1 MPLKKKSI
9 KIKNRNNNKIESLS
23 LIRKKIDRIDN
34 KIHDLIMTRAEL
46 VSDVVKEKRS
56 ENFEDIV
63 IYRPAREHDIL
74 VRLIKRH
81 KGNISLISL
90 ISIWRNLISTYIS
103 IQGELKLIFTNNID
117 NIVNSHFTSEI
128 KKIKKNNS
136 TSCLKGLI
144 ENKAHIAIL
153 PFPNKYNDW
162 WSKLNNFKG
171 INIVGSLSEGFYGKT
186 SALILSKQ
194 KIEYSSNNVALY
206 TLKINSKNTKVY
218 SEFISSKGYNLICK
232 KLLSAKK
239 SIILF
244 SIKVSSDT
252 EINKNLETIENFE
265 LEPNLK
271 PKNIGVYSLLSKDI
285 LNG

>member
-1 MPLKKKSI
+1 MSLKKKSI
-9 KIKNRNNNKIESLS
+9 KIKDRNNNEINPLS

-56 ENFEDIV
+56 ENFKDIV
-63 IYRPAREHDIL
+63 IYRPAREHEIL

>member
-56 ENFEDIV
+56 ENFKDIV
-63 IYRPAREHDIL
+63 IYRPAREHEIL